1 MMSLES
7 LLQSVQAIEL
17 KEDVN
22 LSLVLESADEQ
33 SRAVVEAG
41 SALMKQQGLE
51 YAAEFISSNMYRLL
65 LATRAKAFQIA
76 PETELDLAA

>member
-1 MMSLES
+1 MMSLQS

-22 LSLVLESADEQ
+22 LSLVLETADDQ
-33 SRAVVEAG
+33 SRALVEAG

-65 LATRAKAFQIA
+65 LTTRAKAFQVA